1 MATAGAAIASGMLA
15 AEATTVAAAMRP
27 SMATGPTAVVV
38 ITDMAT
44 AVADRTVVVDM
55 ATVVV
60 DMATVVA
67 DMLVAVMLL
76 VAVVA
81 VAVMLLV
88 PVVVAVATLA
98 VVVAAMLAVAAVMLA
113 VAAAA
118 MLVAAAM
125 DMVVTADTSKRQ
137 PPSQSAH
144 YARSGGASQLR
155 RFAFASL
162 FYRSSSSSMVL
173 KSVFSSRYLTITGA

>member
-55 ATVVV
+55 ATVV
-60 DMATVVA
+60 A
-67 DMLVAVMLL
+67 DML
-76 VAVVA
+76 

>member
-1 MATAGAAIASGMLA
+1 
-15 AEATTVAAAMRP
+15 
-27 SMATGPTAVVV
+27 
-38 ITDMAT
+38 
-44 AVADRTVVVDM
+44 
-55 ATVVV
+55 VVV

-98 VVVAAMLAVAAVMLA
+98 VVVAAMLAVVVAAMLA

-118 MLVAAAM
+118 MLVAAAV

>member
-67 DMLVAVMLL
+67 DMLVAV
-76 VAVVA
+76 
-81 VAVMLLV
+81 
-88 PVVVAVATLA
+88 
-98 VVVAAMLAVAAVMLA
+98 MLAVAAVMLA

>member
-1 MATAGAAIASGMLA
+1 MDTAGAAIASGMLA
-15 AEATTVAAAMRP
+15 AEATMVAAAMRP
-27 SMATGPTAVVV
+27 SMATGPTAAVV
-38 ITDMAT
+38 IMDMAT
-44 AVADRTVVVDM
+44 AVADR
-55 ATVVV
+55 TVVV

-98 VVVAAMLAVAAVMLA
+98 VVVAAMLAVAA
-113 VAAAA
+113 AA
-118 MLVAAAM
+118 MLVAAAV

-162 FYRSSSSSMVL
+162 FYRSSSSSVVL

>member
-76 VAVVA
+76 VA
-81 VAVMLLV
+81 
-88 PVVVAVATLA
+88 A

-113 VAAAA
+113 VAAVMLAVAAAA
-118 MLVAAAM
+118 MLGAAAM

>member
-44 AVADRTVVVDM
+44 AVADR
-55 ATVVV
+55 TVVV

>member
-55 ATVVV
+55 ATVV
-60 DMATVVA
+60 A

-81 VAVMLLV
+81 VAAML
-88 PVVVAVATLA
+88 AVAA
-98 VVVAAMLAVAAVMLA
+98 VMLAVAAVMLA

>member
-76 VAVVA
+76 V
-81 VAVMLLV
+81 

-98 VVVAAMLAVAAVMLA
+98 LAVAAVMLAVAAVMLA

-162 FYRSSSSSMVL
+162 FYRSSSSSVVL

>member
-81 VAVMLLV
+81 VAVML
-88 PVVVAVATLA
+88 AVAA
-98 VVVAAMLAVAAVMLA
+98 VMLAVAAVMLA

>member
-1 MATAGAAIASGMLA
+1 
-15 AEATTVAAAMRP
+15 
-27 SMATGPTAVVV
+27 
-38 ITDMAT
+38 
-44 AVADRTVVVDM
+44 VADR
-55 ATVVV
+55 TVVV

-98 VVVAAMLAVAAVMLA
+98 VVVAAMLAVVVAAMLA

-118 MLVAAAM
+118 MLVAAAV

-162 FYRSSSSSMVL
+162 FYRSSSSSVVL

>member
-1 MATAGAAIASGMLA
+1 
-15 AEATTVAAAMRP
+15 
-27 SMATGPTAVVV
+27 
-38 ITDMAT
+38 
-44 AVADRTVVVDM
+44 
-55 ATVVV
+55 
-60 DMATVVA
+60 MATVVA

-98 VVVAAMLAVAAVMLA
+98 VVVAAMLAVAAVMLAVAAVMLA

>member
-76 VAVVA
+76 V
-81 VAVMLLV
+81 

-98 VVVAAMLAVAAVMLA
+98 VVVAAMLAVAAVMLAVAAVMLA